1 MSKRP
6 RQWPPPPG
14 PVPDKRLAYADK
26 PKVTI
31 ETEDGWVKVGWLDE
45 IVAED
50 WTTAKVRTVLN
61 TDTAGWP
68 PGTVW
73 VTETSDRSMPWTTGV
88 EDTAM
93 PVGEKCLRDRI
104 TRLEEE
110 ARVTLDVSEF
120 RRRRMEY
127 LSQEVADLKSWL
139 LNVQPVE
146 DPEIPGLYL
155 CGICYR
161 PLNSPARQH
170 RLGCPLAPEPQ

>member
-6 RQWPPPPG
+6 PIWPPLPG

-45 IVAED
+45 IVAADVD
-50 WTTAKVRTVLN
+50 WREPVVRTVLN

-68 PGTVW
+68 PATVW
-73 VTETSDRSMPWTTGV
+73 VTETSDRTMPWTTGV

-93 PVGEKCLRDRI
+93 SVGEKCLRNRI
-104 TRLEEE
+104 TALEEE
-110 ARVTLDVSEF
+110 VRVTLDVSEF
-120 RRRRMEY
+120 RKRRMAH

-139 LNVQPVE
+139 LNVQPIE

-161 PLNSPARQH
+161 RTDRLH